1 MNTLKNRVEKA
12 LSESDALVFI
22 SSDFV
27 AFATRAQASR
37 ALRALCLEGQLVRIS
52 FGMYAKAE
60 ISALSGKPYVAAA
73 PMEIALEAMRKLGI
87 EARLGSAYREY
98 NAGLSTQVPAAA
110 ILDVG
115 ASRITRKIK
124 LGPRELIYER
134 SA

>member
-1 MNTLKNRVEKA
+1 MNTIKNRVANA
-12 LSESDALVFI
+12 LSESEALVFI
-22 SSDFV
+22 SSDFLSLASRV
-27 AFATRAQASR
+27 QASR
-37 ALRALCLEGQLVRIS
+37 ALRSLCRNGKLIRIS
-52 FGMYAKAE
+52 LGMYAKAE

-87 EARLGSAYREY
+87 EARLGSAYRDY

-124 LGPRELIYER
+124 LGQRELIYER
-134 SA
+134 SP